1 MINIAIDGPSGAGKS
16 SLSDFIAK
24 ELAFVHVDTGA
35 LYRAVGFYLVKNNI
49 EPSDAEKVVPLLE
62 SLKVNVEY
70 DSLKQQHVFV
80 NGEEVNEQLRTNDVS
95 MAASAA
101 SAIPEVRAFLLD
113 LQRNIAEKENI
124 IMDGRDVGTVIL
136 PNADIKVF
144 LFASPEKRAE
154 RRFKE
159 YADKN
164 IEISYDKVLE
174 DIIQRDF
181 NDSNRKISPLKQ
193 AEDAIPVDNSEMTE
207 DETKTFILNIIK
219 EKLS

>member
-70 DSLKQQHVFV
+70 DSQKQQHVFV

>member
-16 SLSDFIAK
+16 SLAGFIAK
-24 ELAFVHVDTGA
+24 ELSFVHVDTGA
-35 LYRAVGFYLVKNNI
+35 LYRAVGFYLVKNKVD
-49 EPSDAEKVVPLLE
+49 PSDETAVVPLLE
-62 SLKVNVEY
+62 SLRVDVEY
-70 DSLKQQHVFV
+70 DAEKKQHVFV

-101 SAIPEVRAFLLD
+101 SAIPAVRSFLLD

-124 IMDGRDVGTVIL
+124 VMDGRDVGTVIL
-136 PNADIKVF
+136 PKADIKFF
-144 LFASPEKRAE
+144 LSASPEKRAE

-159 YADKN
+159 YADKG

-207 DETKTFILNIIK
+207 NETKVFILNIIK
-219 EKLS
+219 EKIL

>member
-16 SLSDFIAK
+16 TLAGFVAK
-24 ELAFVHVDTGA
+24 ELSLVHVDTGA
-35 LYRAVGFYLVKNNI
+35 LYRAVGFYIVKNKV
-49 EPSDAEKVVPLLE
+49 EPSNAEKVVKLLE
-62 SLKVNVEY
+62 SLNVDVEY
-70 DSLKQQHVFV
+70 DSNRKQHVFV

-95 MAASAA
+95 MAASAV
-101 SAIPEVRAFLLD
+101 SAIPEVRSFLLD

-136 PNADIKVF
+136 PNANIKFF
-144 LFASPEKRAE
+144 LFASPEKRAD

-159 YADKN
+159 YAAKGID
-164 IEISYDKVLE
+164 ISYDKVLE

-207 DETKTFILNIIK
+207 DETKKFILNIIK

>member
-16 SLSDFIAK
+16 SLADFVAK
-24 ELAFVHVDTGA
+24 ELSFVHVDTGA
-35 LYRAVGFYLVKNNI
+35 LYRAVGFYLVKNKV
-49 EPSDAEKVVPLLE
+49 EPSNAEKVVPLLE
-62 SLKVNVEY
+62 SLDVDVKY
-70 DSLKQQHVFV
+70 DIEKKQHIFV
-80 NGEEVNEQLRTNDVS
+80 NGEEVNEQLRTNEVS

-136 PNADIKVF
+136 PNADIKFF

-159 YADKN
+159 YSDKG

-174 DIIQRDF
+174 DIIQRDY

-193 AEDAIPVDNSEMTE
+193 AEDSIPVDNSEMSE
-207 DETKTFILNIIK
+207 DETQIFILNIIK
-219 EKLS
+219 EKLL

>member
-16 SLSDFIAK
+16 SLSDYVAK
-24 ELAFVHVDTGA
+24 ELSFVHVDTGA
-35 LYRAVGFYLVKNNI
+35 LYRAVGFYLVKNKV
-49 EPSDAEKVVPLLE
+49 EPSDAAKVVPVLE
-62 SLKVNVEY
+62 SLNVNVEY

-80 NGEEVNEQLRTNDVS
+80 NGEEVDEQLRTNEVS

-113 LQRNIAEKENI
+113 LQRNIAKKENI
-124 IMDGRDVGTVIL
+124 VMDGRDVGTVIL
-136 PNADIKVF
+136 PDADVKFF

-159 YADKN
+159 YADKG
-164 IEISYDKVLE
+164 IDISYDKVLE
-174 DIIQRDF
+174 DIIQRDY

-193 AEDAIPVDNSEMTE
+193 AKDAIPVDNSEMTE
-207 DETKTFILNIIK
+207 DETKTFVLNIIK

>member
-16 SLSDFIAK
+16 SLSKFIAK
-24 ELAFVHVDTGA
+24 ELSFVHVDTGA

-62 SLKVNVEY
+62 SLKVDVEY

-80 NGEEVNEQLRTNDVS
+80 NGEELKEQLRSNDVS

-136 PNADIKVF
+136 PNADIKIF

-159 YADKN
+159 YEGKR
-164 IEISYDKVLE
+164 IEITYDKVLE

-207 DETKTFILNIIK
+207 DETKEFILNIIK